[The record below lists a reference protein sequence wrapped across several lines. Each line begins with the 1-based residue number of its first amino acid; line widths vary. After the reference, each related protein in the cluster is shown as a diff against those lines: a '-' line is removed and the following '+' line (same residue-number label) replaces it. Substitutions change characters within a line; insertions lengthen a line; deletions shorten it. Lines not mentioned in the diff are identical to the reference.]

1 MYHRLIARLFVDI
14 NRHDNMYN
22 PTYDTGVRNV
32 RTYDVIPLNDTLQ
45 QRRDINMSNNQLG
58 YVYGDNTT
66 NGRPREPRGANNTMT
81 SYDVKQTNYRPQVFG
96 GTTKT
101 GERICQYGNTNRT
114 IDISENAS
122 HTKSSHGITT
132 TTSNQQLH
140 PQRSWMSARGI
151 RRSSLSG
158 QGRGTS
164 FEGLTLPG
172 NAKLKQSETVKSTT
186 EPTPERTQQRKT
198 LKRPSV
204 VVTESTYLNL
214 AVVVTVFFNIPIGL
228 LAVAVAMRSA
238 TAYRS
243 HRVQQGR
250 RYATLALV
258 VSLLGVVTTVAAVM
272 AAVQYV
278 TTKTDDLT

>member
-1 MYHRLIARLFVDI
+1 
-14 NRHDNMYN
+14 MYN
-22 PTYDTGVRNV
+22 PKYDSGFRNA
-32 RTYDVIPLNDTLQ
+32 RTCDVIPLNDTSR
-45 QRRDINMSNNQLG
+45 QRSDVTAFNNQSG
-58 YVYGDNTT
+58 YVYGQTAT
-66 NGRPREPRGANNTMT
+66 NGRPRESRGANNVMT
-81 SYDVKQTNYRPQVFG
+81 SYDVRQTNFPPQVFG
-96 GTTKT
+96 GAANRT
-101 GERICQYGNTNRT
+101 GERICQYGDTQRP
-114 IDISENAS
+114 IDISENA
-122 HTKSSHGITT
+122 KSAHGVAK

-140 PQRSWMSARGI
+140 SQRPWVPARGI

-164 FEGLTLPG
+164 FEGMTPPG
-172 NAKLKQSETVKSTT
+172 EAKLKRSETMNPTT
-186 EPTPERTQQRKT
+186 EPTPDRPPQRRKA

-228 LAVAVAMRSA
+228 LAVVIAMRSA
-238 TAYRS
+238 SAYRG

-278 TTKTDDLT
+278 TSKSDDVT